1 METIELDDIIEI
13 LQDVDEDVDYENET
27 ALVDNRILDSFDILS
42 IISALNDEFDVS
54 IPAKDVI
61 PENFNSA
68 AAMRDLIQRLVD
80 ED

>member
-1 METIELDDIIEI
+1 MDEITLEEIIEI
-13 LQDVDEDVDYENET
+13 LKDVEEDVDYENET
-27 ALVDNRILDSFDILS
+27 ALVDNRVLDSFDILS
-42 IISALNDEFDVS
+42 IISALNEEFDIS

-68 AAMRDLIQRLVD
+68 EAMRNLVQRLVD

>member
-13 LQDVDEDVDYENET
+13 LKDVEEDVDYEHET

-68 AAMRDLIQRLVD
+68 TAMRDLIQRLVD